1 MRATQLNTY
10 GVSDFKATAL
20 ELPALRPNEV
30 LINLTAASLNAIDL
44 MVIQGYFPGMPLP
57 FIPICDG
64 AGVVSAIGNDVSGIE
79 VGARVIPHF
88 MPDWVDGPLTPKKTQ
103 RKRGVTMMGS
113 LADYIAVP
121 MDAIV
126 DTPAFL
132 SDKEASTL
140 PIAATTAWRA
150 IRDGRVG
157 PGSIVVLLGTGVVS
171 LFALQLA
178 KAAGA
183 YVIVTSAS
191 DEKLEMAKRH
201 GADVQIN
208 YMSNPGWASVVMDV
222 TNGQGADVIVE
233 TGGAGTFAQSI
244 SAIRPNGTILAI
256 GVLTGHEL
264 SVNAYELLQK
274 QIVIRGISTGSVA
287 DLKQAVA
294 ALERNAIHP
303 IIDSVLDR
311 ENVGEAIGRLISGQA
326 FGKVVLEA
334 KTPTSF
340 KS

>member
-1 MRATQLNTY
+1 MRAIQLNTY
-10 GVSDFKATAL
+10 GVTDFHPTEVEFPVLK
-20 ELPALRPNEV
+20 PDEV

-64 AGVVSAIGNDVSGIE
+64 AGVVSAVGDDVSGIQ

-88 MPDWVDGPLTPKKTQ
+88 MPDWVEGPLTPEKTQ

-113 LADYIAVP
+113 LADCIAVP

-126 DTPAFL
+126 STPACF
-132 SDKEASTL
+132 SDKEAATM

-171 LFALQLA
+171 LFTLQLA

-183 YVIVTSAS
+183 YVIITSSS

-208 YMSNPGWASVVMDV
+208 YISNPGWASKVMDV
-222 TNGQGADVIVE
+222 TNGRGADVIVE

-287 DLKQAVA
+287 DLKQTVV

-303 IIDSVLDR
+303 IIDSVFDR
-311 ENVGEAIGRLISGQA
+311 ENVGAAIGRLISGQA
-326 FGKVVLEA
+326 FGKIVINS
-334 KTPTSF
+334 KTTTSF
-340 KS
+340 ED